1 MADLLQAVQE
11 ASESP
16 SNPLLAA
23 VDALHMSQAASEG
36 EPASSSVAYQ
46 VRIYSLEPAFFGQ
59 VLQAAPV
66 RAAHC
71 LTSIQFSPTSRHLL
85 LAFGR
90 YAHDPS

>member
-1 MADLLQAVQE
+1 MARLMQE
-11 ASESP
+11 APQEARQ

-23 VDALHMSQAASEG
+23 VDALHVSHAEAEG
-36 EPASSSVAYQ
+36 TQPPPATAYE
-46 VRIYSLEPAFFGQ
+46 VRIHSLEPASFGQ

-90 YAHDPS
+90 